1 MASSWL
7 AAAQPRASSQAGSR
21 LARVLSVIARVP
33 EIDLARYPWP
43 GQPDCVEN
51 DYYRFLNHPRD

>member
-7 AAAQPRASSQAGSR
+7 VAARPRASSRAGER
-21 LARVLSVIARVP
+21 LERVLGAIARSP
-33 EIDLARYPWP
+33 QADLARYPWP
-43 GQPDCVEN
+43 GRPECVEN